1 MLDRDQV
8 VGQKRPVMWE
18 DRYAD
23 AGGYLFGE
31 APAKVLVENPW
42 VIDGA
47 STCLCVADGEGRN
60 SVWLATHGLSVTSFD
75 LSPTAVERAR
85 ALAMKAGVQVDA
97 HVSDWEGW
105 DWSQSFDLV
114 VAVFVQFMGPEARV
128 RQFDTLRQAVRL
140 VLHGYTPEQVD
151 YGTGGP
157 PSRENM
163 YTNELLN
170 DAFNDWRILRLAA
183 YEREVQEGRGHSGQ
197 SALIDMVAQKPN
209 A

>member
-1 MLDRDQV
+1 MI
-8 VGQKRPVMWE
+8 
-18 DRYAD
+18 
-23 AGGYLFGE
+23 
-31 APAKVLVENPW
+31 N
-42 VIDGA
+42 GA

-60 SVWLATHGLSVTSFD
+60 SVFLASQGLSVTSFD

-85 ALAMKAGVQVDA
+85 ALATKAGVQVDA

-105 DWSQSFDLV
+105 DWLQSFDLV
-114 VAVFVQFMGPEARV
+114 GAVFVQFMGPEARV
-128 RQFDTLRQAVRL
+128 RQFETLRQAVRPGGRL

-151 YGTGGP
+151 FGTGGP

-163 YTNELLN
+163 YTKELLN